1 MLLKQRRL
9 SVPRF
14 SSVFSS
20 NSTKQELDV
29 ASISSENS
37 WVGSL
42 SLKRVVRP
50 DLEQERHRD
59 TSLRITVHESKNLPP
74 SKRYFCDVCLDR
86 KLYARTTS
94 KLSKETVFWGEC
106 FDLNNLTELNFITIN
121 LYREADSTKES
132 SKRRKSSKAQNQL
145 VACGTF

>member
-1 MLLKQRRL
+1 ML
-9 SVPRF
+9 
-14 SSVFSS
+14 
-20 NSTKQELDV
+20 
-29 ASISSENS
+29 SIHAKFK
-37 WVGSL
+37 VTD

-59 TSLRITVHESKNLPP
+59 TSLRITIHESKNLP
-74 SKRYFCDVCLDR
+74 SHRRYFCDICLDR

-121 LYREADSTKES
+121 LYREAELTKDPPKWRKP
-132 SKRRKSSKAQNQL
+132 SKSQNQL
-145 VACGTF
+145 I